1 MRTFYVIVAAV
12 MALSVP
18 SITSAQDVDGAAA
31 AIREAVSG
39 KICVGKDTLKF
50 GKAAAGSPGTFE
62 RVGQPKGMY
71 AVGYGTL
78 LIRRGQELHGHVTAV
93 SVSDHTLYVS
103 ADAYQCGPDPKEAP
117 TPAKL
122 PN

>member
-1 MRTFYVIVAAV
+1 MRTPNVIIAAV

-18 SITSAQDVDGAAA
+18 SITSAQDVDGSAA
-31 AIREAVSG
+31 AIREVISG
-39 KICVGKDTLKF
+39 KTCIGTDTLKF
-50 GKAAAGSPGTFE
+50 GKSAAGSPGTFE

-103 ADAYQCGPDPKEAP
+103 AEAYQCGLDAKEMS
-117 TPAKL
+117 TPVKL